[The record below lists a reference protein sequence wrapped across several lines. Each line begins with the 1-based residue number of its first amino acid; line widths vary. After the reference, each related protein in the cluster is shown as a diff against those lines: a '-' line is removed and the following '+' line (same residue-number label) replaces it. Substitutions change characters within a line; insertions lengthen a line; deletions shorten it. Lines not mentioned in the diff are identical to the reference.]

1 MDDLCILIELSDSGF
16 VTRWHGK
23 GCNGFETFAETPC
36 TVVIGNELFF
46 SLRKSVA
53 DFTRQMTSSASL
65 CNLPVVLMFR
75 NDVPDIDIAKLSM
88 QFAATEFHNVSIF
101 NFGKVLSNVL
111 NKGNI
116 MFLEKDGDN
125 LAVAIY
131 DGAGKVLKQKKLE
144 GLGANP
150 NVSHAVDL
158 LWDSLGYDA
167 YYLNKDSEK
176 EKLRLFA
183 EDFLRSG
190 RNEINV
196 YITLSDGRQ
205 HSCFLS
211 KCEVESR
218 KSDNV
223 LARELAHL
231 LDTVGMLGADCNLV
245 LGKDTSDDYFRD
257 LDANVGFKNVTVLD
271 DKLAERIWKYIINSN
286 ELKSGLTTSTQPS
299 IVAQSTAS
307 APPPPPTVA
316 PQKKKTTNSVAPPP
330 PPPTVAPQKEKTSN
344 SVAPPPPPPAVAPKR
359 NIPPPPPPSGKK

>member
-1 MDDLCILIELSDSGF
+1 MDDLCILIELSKSGF

-53 DFTRQMTSSASL
+53 DFTRQMTSSVSL

-150 NVSHAVDL
+150 NVSNAVDL

-183 EDFLRSG
+183 EDFLKSG
-190 RNEINV
+190 RSEIND
-196 YITLSDGRQ
+196 YITLSDGHQ

-211 KCEVESR
+211 KCEVENR
-218 KSDNV
+218 KSDNA

-231 LDTVGMLGADCNLV
+231 LDAVGMLGADCNLI
-245 LGKDTSDDYFRD
+245 LGKDTVDDYFHK
-257 LDANVGFKNVTVLD
+257 LDSHIGFKTVTALD
-271 DKLAERIWKYIINSN
+271 EKVTSAIWKYIINSI
-286 ELKSGLTTSTQPS
+286 ETPTSVTLSSKPS
-299 IVAQSTAS
+299 PSS
-307 APPPPPTVA
+307 PPAPPPPPPSTA
-316 PQKKKTTNSVAPPP
+316 PKTKTSSTVAPPP
-330 PPPTVAPQKEKTSN
+330 PPPTVAPQKKN
-344 SVAPPPPPPAVAPKR
+344 VAPPPPPPTVAPKR
-359 NIPPPPPPSGKK
+359 SCPPPPPPPLATRK

>member
-1 MDDLCILIELSDSGF
+1 MNDLCILIELSDSGF

-46 SLRKSVA
+46 SLRKNVA

-131 DGAGKVLKQKKLE
+131 DGEGKVLKQKKLE

-150 NVSHAVDL
+150 NVSNAVDL

-183 EDFLRSG
+183 EDFLKSG
-190 RNEINV
+190 RSEIND
-196 YITLSDGRQ
+196 YITLSDGHQ

-211 KCEVESR
+211 KCEVENR
-218 KSDNV
+218 KSDNA

-231 LDTVGMLGADCNLV
+231 LDAVGMLGADCNLI
-245 LGKDTSDDYFRD
+245 LGKDTVDDYFHK
-257 LDANVGFKNVTVLD
+257 LDSHIGFKTVTALD
-271 DKLAERIWKYIINSN
+271 EKVTSAIWKYIINSI
-286 ELKSGLTTSTQPS
+286 ETPTSVTLSSKPS
-299 IVAQSTAS
+299 PSS
-307 APPPPPTVA
+307 PPAPPPPPPSTA
-316 PQKKKTTNSVAPPP
+316 PKTKTSSTVAPPP
-330 PPPTVAPQKEKTSN
+330 PPPTVAPQKKN
-344 SVAPPPPPPAVAPKR
+344 VAPPPPPPTVAPKR
-359 NIPPPPPPSGKK
+359 SCPPPPPPPLATIK

>member
-16 VTRWHGK
+16 VTRWYGK

-53 DFTRQMTSSASL
+53 DFTRQMTGSASL
-65 CNLPVVLMFR
+65 CNLPIVLMFR
-75 NDVPDIDIAKLSM
+75 NDVSDTDIAKLSM
-88 QFAATEFHNVSIF
+88 QFAAAEFQNVSIF

-111 NKGNI
+111 NKGNM

-125 LAVAIY
+125 LAVAVY
-131 DGAGKVLKQKKLE
+131 DKAGKVLAQKKLE

-183 EDFLRSG
+183 EEFLRSG
-190 RNEINV
+190 RNEIND

-218 KSDNV
+218 RSDNV

-231 LDTVGMLGADCNLV
+231 LDAVGMLGADCNLI
-245 LGKDTSDDYFRD
+245 LGKNTVDDFFHE
-257 LDANVGFKNVTVLD
+257 LDSHIGFKTVTALD
-271 DKLAERIWKYIINSN
+271 EKVTSAIWKYLINSI
-286 ELKSGLTTSTQPS
+286 ETTTNGAQTLQPS
-299 IVAQSTAS
+299 PSS
-307 APPPPPTVA
+307 PPAPPPPPPSAVPKNKIANT
-316 PQKKKTTNSVAPPP
+316 VAPPP
-330 PPPTVAPQKEKTSN
+330 PPPTVAPQKK
-344 SVAPPPPPPAVAPKR
+344 SVAPPPPPPTVAPRRKS
-359 NIPPPPPPSGKK
+359 PPPPPPSATRK